1 MSSDPPPF
9 LSSIGSI
16 ASGVGSFTLNTLDAA
31 DKLAFTAVMAP
42 INATGTVLQAT
53 GEIGGTVLQETGNV
67 TNTILQ
73 ATGNM
78 GGTVLQAT
86 GLLPEEPAAPS
97 QKPSPLAGKEGWAKV
112 RVAVRAMIIANRMA
126 TQAAEEAEAN
136 AADAQRRLRKE
147 EIALSMA
154 AAQYK
159 SRPNDSTAAKR
170 EETARLR
177 VLDASA
183 AARQLTSIATSA
195 VSTSAKYT
203 GRLMEAISTS
213 ALLANKSLAFDVFSA
228 IVPTLISPSLRTAL
242 GQILLDK
249 SQPMAKALASA
260 VHDLYE
266 LRVERPH
273 AEERRVLDAKLG
285 TNHTADYDVPSV
297 VIPTL
302 SLRVHRPVG
311 PPELEEVFPPSF
323 FAVEPSGDPE
333 QAPPSSLNRKGSTVG
348 GLNAEKLLVD
358 RRKSAATDDIGGSSS
373 SSSSSSTQP
382 LQGHPEPLT
391 WPAGWND
398 PDEVVVVDM
407 LFDLGVRFNWDE
419 DPVFFAVVPKGVCCL
434 PGGRIGVMACVMRAR
449 VRAWWHVRHQKV
461 KLAILGGRDDIH
473 FRSFAELSLCGS
485 QKMPDLPG
493 ATSMVM
499 RELLGTFTPE
509 EPLEI
514 DLAAG
519 SVTAS

>member
-1 MSSDPPPF
+1 MTITDFARRSSVSRLIHPRRSLAVVIVRADSHTEHVRDPPPF

-126 TQAAEEAEAN
+126 TQAAEAEAN

-195 VSTSAKYT
+195 VSTAAKYT

-266 LRVERPH
+266 LRVERPYMQRSG
-273 AEERRVLDAKLG
+273 AYSTRSSERI
-285 TNHTADYDVPSV
+285 
-297 VIPTL
+297 IPQTM
-302 SLRVHRPVG
+302 
-311 PPELEEVFPPSF
+311 
-323 FAVEPSGDPE
+323 
-333 QAPPSSLNRKGSTVG
+333 TC
-348 GLNAEKLLVD
+348 
-358 RRKSAATDDIGGSSS
+358 
-373 SSSSSSTQP
+373 
-382 LQGHPEPLT
+382 HP
-391 WPAGWND
+391 
-398 PDEVVVVDM
+398 
-407 LFDLGVRFNWDE
+407 
-419 DPVFFAVVPKGVCCL
+419 
-434 PGGRIGVMACVMRAR
+434 
-449 VRAWWHVRHQKV
+449 
-461 KLAILGGRDDIH
+461 
-473 FRSFAELSLCGS
+473 
-485 QKMPDLPG
+485 
-493 ATSMVM
+493 
-499 RELLGTFTPE
+499 
-509 EPLEI
+509 
-514 DLAAG
+514 
-519 SVTAS
+519 